1 MGGIFSNGELIKMP
15 EKYDEFKIFL
25 NKHKLNLL
33 YVAVLAKDWAELK
46 FQSLVTYACLRDQ
59 LL

>member
-1 MGGIFSNGELIKMP
+1 MGGIFSNSKLIMMP

-33 YVAVLAKDWAELK
+33 YVAVLAKD
-46 FQSLVTYACLRDQ
+46 
-59 LL
+59 